1 MNGPRIAVVAPT
13 LEILGGQGVQA
24 QALVEGL
31 RSDGWDVRLIPIN
44 PGFPPGLRWL
54 RRRRYLRT
62 LLNQALY
69 LPGLCRLGAADV
81 VHVFSA
87 SYWSFLLAPAP
98 AMLAAR
104 VLGKRVV
111 LHYHSGEAEDH
122 LGRWGRLVHPW
133 LRLAHEIVVPSEYLR
148 VVFARHGYATR
159 VIPNVVDTA
168 AFRYRARRPLRPR
181 LLSTRNFESHYRV
194 GNTIEAF
201 AVLRRLYPEATLTLA
216 GYGSLEDD
224 LRRQAA
230 SLGLDVRFA
239 GRVEPPAMPRLYDE
253 ADIFLNSSTVDNQPV
268 SVLEAFASGLPVV
281 STGTGAIAD
290 MVRSFET
297 GILVPPDDPEAMAA
311 AVAALL
317 ENPPEALWMTEHARE
332 DTVRHAWPAVREAWT
347 EVYGEPP
354 DPLPADLGVAPG
366 PRLVPRSGR

>member
-1 MNGPRIAVVAPT
+1 MSGARIAVVAPT

-24 QALVEGL
+24 QALLEGL
-31 RSDGWDVRLIPIN
+31 RADGWDVRLIPIN
-44 PGFPPGLRWL
+44 PAFPPGLGWIRG
-54 RRRRYLRT
+54 RRYLRT

-69 LPGLCRLGAADV
+69 LPGLCRLAAADV

-98 AMLAAR
+98 AMLTAR

-122 LGRWGRLVHPW
+122 LGRWGLLVHPW

-148 VVFARHGYATR
+148 AVFARHGYAAR

-168 AFRYRARRPLRPR
+168 AFRYRARHPLRPC

-194 GNTIEAF
+194 ANTIEAF
-201 AVLRRLYPEATLTLA
+201 AVLRRRYPAATLTLA
-216 GYGSLEDD
+216 GYGSLEDA

-253 ADIFLNSSTVDNQPV
+253 ADVFLNSSTVDNQPV

-290 MVRSFET
+290 MVRPGET
-297 GILVPPDDPEAMAA
+297 GMVVPPNDPEAMAA

-317 ENPPEALWMTEHARE
+317 ESPPEALWMTEHARK
-332 DTVRHAWPAVREAWT
+332 DASKHRWPAVRDAWAEA
-347 EVYGEPP
+347 Y
-354 DPLPADLGVAPG
+354 
-366 PRLVPRSGR
+366 RR